1 MPAGS
6 SRLCKM
12 HKNFKRFINIFTKL
26 CRLIKNALT
35 NPHFV
40 VQYKVADIILPDF
53 FPSIRRYSGKEL
65 SMSKI
70 IAITSGKGGTGKSTI
85 CAELGF
91 ALAKQGHRTLIIELD
106 FGLRCLDIM
115 LGVKDDIK
123 YDLGSV
129 LNGECDIYK
138 ATTQVK
144 LANNLSIVCAPEDP
158 FAKVDAETISNI
170 CNEMRKYYEYIIVD
184 TSAGTNESVFD
195 VVEQSDLILINTT
208 PDPICVRD
216 ARLMSDEFYKRGNKK
231 QRLIINKVDPD
242 IFKADIIPDL
252 DSIIDTVGVQLI
264 GVIPSDNDV
273 VVSTGK
279 GIPLPSN
286 SLAFRAFDAI
296 SKRIKGEDV
305 PLSFKILLQ

>member
-1 MPAGS
+1 
-6 SRLCKM
+6 
-12 HKNFKRFINIFTKL
+12 
-26 CRLIKNALT
+26 
-35 NPHFV
+35 
-40 VQYKVADIILPDF
+40 
-53 FPSIRRYSGKEL
+53 
-65 SMSKI
+65 MSKI
-70 IAITSGKGGTGKSTI
+70 IAITSGKGGTGKSSI
-85 CAELGF
+85 CSELGF

-158 FAKVDAETISNI
+158 FAKVNADLISQI
-170 CNEMRKYYEYIIVD
+170 LNEMRKYYEFIIVD

-242 IFKADIIPDL
+242 IFKEELVGDL
-252 DSIIDTVGVQLI
+252 DEIIDTVGVQLI
-264 GVIPSDNDV
+264 GVIPSDNAV

-279 GIPLPSN
+279 GIPLPSSSN
-286 SLAFRAFDAI
+286 AFRAFDAI

-305 PLSFKILLQ
+305 PLSFKVLLQ

>member
-1 MPAGS
+1 
-6 SRLCKM
+6 
-12 HKNFKRFINIFTKL
+12 
-26 CRLIKNALT
+26 
-35 NPHFV
+35 
-40 VQYKVADIILPDF
+40 
-53 FPSIRRYSGKEL
+53 
-65 SMSKI
+65 MSKI
-70 IAITSGKGGTGKSTI
+70 IAITSGKGGTGKSSI

-115 LGVKDDIK
+115 LGVKDTIS

-129 LNGECDIYK
+129 LKGECDIYQ
-138 ATTQVK
+138 ATTQVS

-158 FAKVDAETISNI
+158 FAKLDANTISQI

-216 ARLMSDEFYKRGNKK
+216 ARTMSDEFYKRGNKK
-231 QRLIINKVDPD
+231 QRLIINKVDPE
-242 IFKADIIPDL
+242 IFKAELISDL
-252 DSIIDTVGVQLI
+252 DEIIDTVGVQLI
-264 GVIPSDNDV
+264 GVIPNDDSIV
-273 VVSTGK
+273 ISTGK

-286 SLAFRAFDAI
+286 SNAFRAFDAI
-296 SKRIKGEDV
+296 SRRLKGEDV
-305 PLSFKILLQ
+305 PLSFKVLVQ

>member
-1 MPAGS
+1 
-6 SRLCKM
+6 
-12 HKNFKRFINIFTKL
+12 
-26 CRLIKNALT
+26 
-35 NPHFV
+35 
-40 VQYKVADIILPDF
+40 
-53 FPSIRRYSGKEL
+53 
-65 SMSKI
+65 MSKI

-85 CAELGF
+85 CSELGF

-115 LGVKDDIK
+115 LGVKDNIT
-123 YDLGSV
+123 YDLGNV
-129 LNGECDIYK
+129 LKGECDIYK
-138 ATTQVK
+138 ATTPVK
-144 LANNLSIVCAPEDP
+144 LASNLSIVCAPEDP
-158 FAKVDAETISNI
+158 FAMVDAETISNI

-252 DSIIDTVGVQLI
+252 DNIIDTVGVQLI
-264 GVIPSDNDV
+264 GVIPSDNEV
-273 VVSTGK
+273 VISTGK

-286 SLAFRAFDAI
+286 SLAFKAFDAI

-305 PLSFKILLQ
+305 PLSFKMLLQ

>member
-1 MPAGS
+1 
-6 SRLCKM
+6 
-12 HKNFKRFINIFTKL
+12 
-26 CRLIKNALT
+26 
-35 NPHFV
+35 
-40 VQYKVADIILPDF
+40 
-53 FPSIRRYSGKEL
+53 
-65 SMSKI
+65 MSKI
-70 IAITSGKGGTGKSTI
+70 IAITSGKGGTGKSSI
-85 CAELGF
+85 CSELGF
-91 ALAKQGHRTLIIELD
+91 ALAKQGHRTLIMELD

-138 ATTQVK
+138 ATTNAK
-144 LANNLSIVCAPEDP
+144 SFASNLSVVCAPEDP

-170 CNEMRKYYEYIIVD
+170 CNEMRKYYEYIIID

-242 IFKADIIPDL
+242 IFKADLIMDL
-252 DSIIDTVGVQLI
+252 DEIIDTVGVQLI
-264 GVIPSDNDV
+264 GVIPSDNEV
-273 VVSTGK
+273 VISTGK
-279 GIPLPSN
+279 GLPLPSN
-286 SLAFRAFDAI
+286 SLAFKAFDAI

-305 PLSFKILLQ
+305 PLSFKVLLQ

>member
-1 MPAGS
+1 
-6 SRLCKM
+6 
-12 HKNFKRFINIFTKL
+12 
-26 CRLIKNALT
+26 
-35 NPHFV
+35 
-40 VQYKVADIILPDF
+40 
-53 FPSIRRYSGKEL
+53 
-65 SMSKI
+65 MSKI
-70 IAITSGKGGTGKSTI
+70 IAITSGKGGTGKSSI

-129 LNGECDIYK
+129 LKGECDIYK
-138 ATTQVK
+138 ATTNAK
-144 LANNLSIVCAPEDP
+144 NFANNLSVVCAPEDP
-158 FAKVDAETISNI
+158 FAKVDAETISSI

-231 QRLIINKVDPD
+231 QRLIINKVDPEV
-242 IFKADIIPDL
+242 FEADIIVDL
-252 DSIIDTVGVQLI
+252 DEIIDTVGVQLI
-264 GVIPSDNDV
+264 GVIPKDNEIV
-273 VVSTGK
+273 ISTGK
-279 GIPLPSN
+279 GKALPSN

-296 SKRIKGEDV
+296 SKRIKGEDI
-305 PLSFKILLQ
+305 PLSFKILTK